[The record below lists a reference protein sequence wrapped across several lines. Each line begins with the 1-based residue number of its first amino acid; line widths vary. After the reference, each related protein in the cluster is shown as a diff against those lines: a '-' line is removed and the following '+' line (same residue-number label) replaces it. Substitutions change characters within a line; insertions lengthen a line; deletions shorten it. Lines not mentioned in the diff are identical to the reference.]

1 MLNTNSKIPSIA
13 VLMATYNGALYLSE
27 QIDSILSQSL
37 PPTIIIVSDDGSE
50 DGTHTIL
57 EKYAAEGHITF
68 IKNDIRRGVVGNF
81 IHCITQLPAGF
92 YFALSDQD
100 DIWHPNKLEECFSAL
115 QKIEQ
120 QDQPCMV
127 YSDLCLMDAQKNTIN
142 KSFRNELG
150 HHKYKHSL
158 ETLLFGNFVLGCTTL
173 CNYALKDYI
182 IGMPIHRSY
191 NHDAWMALVSYTFGK
206 SFSIDKA
213 LLDYRQHDNNVT
225 IRTHSKKTVKNRYI
239 KHVKQLF
246 TKNDFL
252 EDRFTIV
259 DLFYSHYKTSLPAQK
274 RIQFEDFLEL
284 KNKSYL
290 AKKIAFETAFYKQWT
305 NRFS

>member
-1 MLNTNSKIPSIA
+1 MLNTNSKIPPIA

-57 EKYAAEGHITF
+57 EKYAAEGNITF

-182 IGMPIHRSY
+182 IGMPIHPSY

-225 IRTHSKKTVKNRYI
+225 IRTHSKKTVKYRYI

-259 DLFYSHYKTSLPAQK
+259 YLFYSHYKNSLPAQK
-274 RIQFEDFLEL
+274 RIQFEDFLGL

>member
-1 MLNTNSKIPSIA
+1 MLNSKDNIPPIA
-13 VLMATYNGALYLSE
+13 VLMATYNGEQYLEE
-27 QIDSILSQSL
+27 QIESIFNQSL
-37 PPTIIIVSDDGSE
+37 QPTIIIVSDDGST
-50 DGTHTIL
+50 DDTLSIL
-57 EKYAAEGHITF
+57 EKYAQLGKLTYL
-68 IKNDIRRGVVGNF
+68 KNGNIPGVVGNF
-81 IHCITQLPAGF
+81 IHCLHQLPAGY

-100 DIWHPNKLEECFSAL
+100 DIWHPNKLAECFAAL

-127 YSDLCLMDAQKNTIN
+127 YSDLCLIDAQKNIIN
-142 KSFRNELG
+142 NSFRNELG
-150 HHKYKHSL
+150 HHKYKHCL

-173 CNYALKDYI
+173 SNYSLKDYI
-182 IGMPIHRSY
+182 IGMPIHPSF
-191 NHDAWMALVSYTFGK
+191 NHDAWMALVSYTFGQ
-206 SFSIDKA
+206 SHSIDKA
-213 LLDYRQHDNNVT
+213 LVNYRQHSNNAT
-225 IRTHSKKTVKNRYI
+225 IGSHVKKTVINRYI
-239 KHVKQLF
+239 NHLKQLF

-259 DLFYSHYKTSLPAQK
+259 DLFYSHYANSIAPQK
-274 RIQFEDFLEL
+274 RIQFEHFLGL

>member
-1 MLNTNSKIPSIA
+1 MLNAKNNTPLIA
-13 VLMATYNGALYLSE
+13 VLMATYNGALYISE
-27 QIDSILSQSL
+27 QIDSILNQTL
-37 PPTIIIVSDDGSE
+37 PPTIIIVSDDGSN
-50 DGTHTIL
+50 DGTLTIL
-57 EKYAAEGHITF
+57 EKYVAEGKITF

-81 IHCITQLPAGF
+81 IHCITQLPEGF

-127 YSDLCLMDAQKNTIN
+127 YSDLCLMDAQKNIIN
-142 KSFRNELG
+142 RSFRNELG

-173 CNYALKDYI
+173 CNYALKDYVI
-182 IGMPIHRSY
+182 NMPIHPSF
-191 NHDAWMALVSYTFGK
+191 NHDAWMALASYTFGQ
-206 SFSIDKA
+206 SYSIDKA
-213 LLDYRQHDNNVT
+213 LVDYRQHSNNVT
-225 IRTHSKKTVKNRYI
+225 IRTHTKKTVISRYVN
-239 KHVKQLF
+239 HVKQLF

-259 DLFYSHYKTSLPAQK
+259 DLFYGQYKNSMAPQK
-274 RIQFEDFLEL
+274 RILFESFSGLQ
-284 KNKSYL
+284 NKSYL
-290 AKKIAFETAFYKQWT
+290 VKKIAFETAFYNHWT
-305 NRFS
+305 KRFS